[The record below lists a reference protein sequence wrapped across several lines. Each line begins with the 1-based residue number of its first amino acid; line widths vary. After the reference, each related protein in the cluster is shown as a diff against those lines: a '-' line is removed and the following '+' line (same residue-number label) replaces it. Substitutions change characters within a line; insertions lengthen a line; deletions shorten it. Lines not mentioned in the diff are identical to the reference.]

1 MVNPIY
7 IPSIGPTLAMHCYLG
22 SLSSQL
28 VIDAKKILHQRA
40 LTGWDDRCLNYCVFF
55 AVFVTKLKN
64 KRREG
69 GIFLSQSVDQNLSKD
84 NSSNY
89 WWNYSCQ
96 YLTLWFSSDGAVVMW
111 CRMFAMTL
119 NAVLCHSS
127 IMINPKYDFV
137 FLCCFW
143 AKRGVILAKIKNDF
157 PRVKSNHI

>member
-1 MVNPIY
+1 
-7 IPSIGPTLAMHCYLG
+7 MHCYLG
-22 SLSSQL
+22 SLSYQL
-28 VIDAKKILHQRA
+28 VIDAKKSSTRQA

-89 WWNYSCQ
+89 WWNYCCQ

-119 NAVLCHSS
+119 NAVLCHFS

-137 FLCCFW
+137 LCVVFGQNEVLFW
-143 AKRGVILAKIKNDF
+143 QRLRMIFRESSLTI
-157 PRVKSNHI
+157 